1 MALDGGTGESIRNA
15 YPQYHSST
23 CSHVFDLNE
32 DVIVSV
38 DAEGLRAC
46 LLQGNQPVDHASR
59 SLNSAERN
67 YAQIE
72 KEMLAILSLASA
84 NFTSTFVGKTVMGR
98 K

>member
-1 MALDGGTGESIRNA
+1 MALDGSTGESIRNA

-23 CSHVFDLNE
+23 CSHIFDLNE

-38 DAEGLRAC
+38 DAEGLSAC
-46 LLQGNQPVDHASR
+46 LLQGNQPVDHKSR

-84 NFTSTFVGKTVMGR
+84 NFISTFMGKTVMGR